1 METRE
6 NVHFLDKVASALRKA
21 AIELEEFQVQL
32 SLGKATASD
41 KFEELKKELN
51 RFIDEN
57 KSKASETKDKI
68 QTTLDE
74 LRVQLALGKAETLD
88 AFREQKKKL
97 LALIHEIETK
107 IKNSETV
114 NNAYAFTI
122 IELEKFKAQLE
133 VIEGK
138 YQDGKET
145 LKEAFE
151 KGKKELNSFID
162 SFKNKISEK
171 DDGKWQHFQDEIA
184 EAFNHF
190 KKAFSKPEQ

>member
-107 IKNSETV
+107 IKNGSLDTRLLFLQGKPIDEPVAQYGPFVMNSQKEIMEAMDDYRRTEFGGWPWPSHDNV
-114 NNAYAFTI
+114 H
-122 IELEKFKAQLE
+122 EKSK
-133 VIEGK
+133 GK
-138 YQDGKET
+138 FALYPDGKEIT
-145 LKEAFE
+145 P
-151 KGKKELNSFID
+151 S
-162 SFKNKISEK
+162 
-171 DDGKWQHFQDEIA
+171 
-184 EAFNHF
+184 
-190 KKAFSKPEQ
+190 